1 MTKRGIL
8 IVFGVVLI
16 LIGGWF
22 YYSRVHAL
30 MVQGPMSQKQT
41 QMLIA
46 RSQGDAGS
54 AHKEIG
60 AADFGGGVAFK
71 RSLFNEAFGTPI
83 AFYGRVVDQFG
94 DVVPDAKI
102 VFSANDKEVGSN
114 SKYYTKTD
122 ANGLF
127 AINGIAG
134 ITLWVDVSKVGYRK
148 IPKGDAKIP
157 SAGFFQY
164 YDVGGGVHV
173 PHKNSPVMFQLQ
185 KVGTTEALVKI
196 EKKNLRISRNG
207 IPLSI
212 SLDQNGGHWVVL
224 RCWNKEIEAQVG
236 QYQYDWRFEITVP
249 DGGILIR
256 KDMYEFQVPEKNFV
270 SGDVVEMQA
279 ALPKDHW
286 RSFLKRSYYMRFAD
300 GTYARANLEVQAGGD
315 HFVVW
320 ESLYNPKP
328 GSRNLESDSGN

>member
-1 MTKRGIL
+1 M
-8 IVFGVVLI
+8 VFSLLLI

-22 YYSRVHAL
+22 YYSRVRAL
-30 MVQGPMSQKQT
+30 KLQGQISRKQT
-41 QMLIA
+41 QIMIA
-46 RSQGDAGS
+46 RSQGDAGPT
-54 AHKEIG
+54 HKEIG
-60 AADFGGGVAFK
+60 AANLGAGVAFK
-71 RSLFNEAFGTPI
+71 RRLFNEAFGTQI

-94 DVVPDAKI
+94 DVVPDAEI

-122 ANGLF
+122 TNGLF
-127 AINGIAG
+127 SIKGIKGIKG

-148 IPKGDAKIP
+148 IPKGDSKIS

-164 YDVGGGVHV
+164 YDVGGGVHK
-173 PHKNSPVMFQLQ
+173 PHENSPVMFQLH
-185 KVGTTEALVKI
+185 KVGATEALVKI
-196 EKKNLRISRNG
+196 GKKNLRISRSG

-236 QYQYDWRFEITVP
+236 RFQYDWRFEITVP

-256 KDMYEFQVPEKNFV
+256 KDMCEFQVPEKNFV
-270 SGDVVEMQA
+270 SGDVVEMLA

-286 RSFLKRSYYMRFAD
+286 RSFLTRSYYMRFAD